1 MLAGVLWCGLPLAM
15 LIVSVNTG
23 VHAPAIAGVGCGR
36 QAVEGCVAGMG
47 RRDRIHVFK
56 LRGGCDEEMKPP
68 EHATTPQEPAGCST
82 LVGGSVWGDAVEE
95 VEFEHE
101 PTSTDDWSTREWG
114 EAAWAHFTTEEQLD
128 NVSDS
133 AMLHPCS
140 LAQTSSAALSTDAC
154 LMIWH
159 SLITQ
164 RAIQGT

>member
-1 MLAGVLWCGLPLAM
+1 MPCPWNPAILSILAGVLWCGLPLAM
-15 LIVSVNTG
+15 QSRVIVSVNTR

-36 QAVEGCVAGMG
+36 LAVEGCVAGRG

-68 EHATTPQEPAGCST
+68 EHATTPREPAGCST

-95 VEFEHE
+95 VEWEHE
-101 PTSTDDWSTREWG
+101 PTSTDDWSTNEWG

-140 LAQTSSAALSTDAC
+140 LAQTSPE
-154 LMIWH
+154 H
-159 SLITQ
+159 
-164 RAIQGT
+164 